1 MIITGDKR
9 LMQEYDEYGEAGGMD
24 WVAYT
29 GDPLEDVTSDSFIE
43 SVAKDFGLDK
53 PGKAVRRFEKY
64 DPTAEKFAIG
74 EAQLKMETRDI
85 ETGQSVLDMY
95 EQGQEL
101 RAASGFE
108 GAGAFV
114 DERAEE
120 MLWDEYTVDKKAD
133 KTQLQKDIYDMRKKH
148 SKEVFAQATK
158 LKQMQESGS
167 GGDDDFDFVKWAI
180 GEKSMIAKFGSGL
193 GKGLQ
198 DAAEWVFDKQISDG
212 LKRLTNTA
220 GLKRTVKRW
229 TTPSKRTKRRFKNWN
244 KPRKWKLSDV
254 RVKENIEYIGD
265 YLNILPVYEY
275 NYVFGGDRELG
286 FLAQDVE
293 KIYPEVVSKNK
304 DGFKMI
310 HYGALENKME
320 KDYVNSKSR

>member
-120 MLWDEYTVDKKAD
+120 MLWDKYAIDKKAD
-133 KTQLQKDIYDMRKKH
+133 KDQLQKDIYDMRKKH

-167 GGDDDFDFVKWAI
+167 GDGDGGGLFGEGGFQEWAT
-180 GEKSMIAKFGSGL
+180 GERSLI
-193 GKGLQ
+193 
-198 DAAEWVFDKQISDG
+198 KQIDNFISED
-212 LKRLTNTA
+212 LFPPKRFKFRKA
-220 GLKRTVKRW
+220 SV
-229 TTPSKRTKRRFKNWN
+229 TPSKKVKRRFKNLF
-244 KPRKWKLSDV
+244 KPKKWKISDV
-254 RVKENIEYIGD
+254 RAKENIEYMGTV
-265 YLNILPVYEY
+265 LNTLPVYEY
-275 NYVFGGDRELG
+275 NYVFGGDREVG
-286 FLAQDVE
+286 FMAQDVE
-293 KIYPEVVSKNK
+293 KVYPEAVFSNQ

-310 HYGALENKME
+310 HYGVLKNKIE
-320 KDYVNSKSR
+320 EDYVNNKSR